1 MIDERNSQ
9 PAGEP
14 DELVQQLEK
23 EQQAFELPAREAF
36 SLVWSSPTFLHAE
49 GMAEQIL
56 PEEPAAGPPPD
67 GLAV

>member
-1 MIDERNSQ
+1 MIERKTE

-14 DELVQQLEK
+14 DELVQQLEQ
-23 EQQAFELPAREAF
+23 EQQALELPAREAF

-56 PEEPAAGPPPD
+56 PEEPAGGLPPD
-67 GLAV
+67 GVAG